1 MIKSG
6 HILLTEIERRQVGNI
21 CIPEQFQYDSI
32 LGAWLA
38 IGGKLLVEDWAFI
51 GVASKKKDIET
62 GEDQK

>member
-1 MIKSG
+1 MKPT
-6 HILLTEIERRQVGNI
+6 HILLTQIERRQVGNI

-38 IGGKLLVEDWAFI
+38 IGDKLLVEDRSFI